1 MLCCCGTFYIF
12 LINFVLGEVL
22 EVLGFFRRK
31 AREMRGFLLLALA
44 LTAAVALESKPSPDL
59 VITSAD
65 RSVYEKLCT
74 KIGILNFDSCQ
85 TCVEKLNVE
94 LTLHPE
100 IVLKLPSSVV
110 FCRSLDM
117 STQLVKQSVKMVVQN
132 GGKQPTKVVHFLV
145 DPAHQSQVIHIEAKV
160 SY

>member
-1 MLCCCGTFYIF
+1 MID
-12 LINFVLGEVL
+12 FVLGEVL
-22 EVLGFFRRK
+22 EVVAFFPRK

-44 LTAAVALESKPSPDL
+44 VTAAMALESKPSPDL

-65 RSVYEKLCT
+65 RSVGKVST
-74 KIGILNFDSCQ
+74 KIGTCETGLQKLNF
-85 TCVEKLNVE
+85 E
-94 LTLHPE
+94 LTQRAARAPNSS
-100 IVLKLPSSVV
+100 LPWS

-160 SY
+160 SYRCLKIGRFSSY